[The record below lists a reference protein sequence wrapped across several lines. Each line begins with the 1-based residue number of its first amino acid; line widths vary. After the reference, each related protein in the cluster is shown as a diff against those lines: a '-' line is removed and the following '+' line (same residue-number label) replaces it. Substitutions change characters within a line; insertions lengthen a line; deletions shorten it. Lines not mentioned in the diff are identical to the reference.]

1 MAGYAGTQHFLSRH
15 DHLARISQEA
25 DKLFRSTA
33 PLDAVTL
40 VIPWSFSVG
49 GGCYYRVFLVAAASS
64 HFSGR
69 TLPFLCRPVLRLL
82 AIFVFHWAGASRIY
96 DSYYTRVA
104 DRRCVDD

>member
-1 MAGYAGTQHFLSRH
+1 MAGYAGAQHFFSRY

-25 DKLFRSTA
+25 DKFFRSKA

-40 VIPWSFSVG
+40 VIPWSFSVSDC
-49 GGCYYRVFLVAAASS
+49 CYYRVFLVAPASS

-69 TLPFLCRPVLRLL
+69 TLPFLRFPVLRLFV
-82 AIFVFHWAGASRIY
+82 IFVFHWPGASRIY